1 MHMDRDR
8 GGSHTDGFVIVAGVP
23 PASAYWCSS
32 AGSGR
37 PTDRR
42 SEGDAPMSLQ
52 LHWFI
57 PSHGDGRD
65 VARTVDK
72 RDLRREPDIRYLAQ
86 VARAADQVGFT
97 GVLTPTGLFC
107 EDAWL
112 VAAALAAQTERLKFM
127 VALRPGLASP
137 TMVAN
142 MVATYQRMS
151 GNRLLLNVVTGGDP
165 DEQHRF
171 GDWLTHDQRYDRADE
186 FLTVMLGALTGT
198 PFDHTGEYYQVRA
211 AMVARPPEQLPQL
224 FLGGSSD
231 AAKRVAARHVD
242 VHLTWGERPEDVREH
257 IAEARAAAE
266 EFGRTLTY
274 GTRFQVIT
282 RDTSEQAWAV
292 ARRLLEGMDPAR
304 ITQAQRRFAKSE
316 SEGQRRMAKLH
327 GGTAD
332 HLEVYPNVWVGYGL
346 VRPGA
351 GAALVG
357 SHEEVADRIEEFHD
371 AGIDHLVLSGQPHVE
386 EAYRL
391 GEGVMPLLRRRGLLE
406 STEARPAV
414 AGVA

>member
-1 MHMDRDR
+1 
-8 GGSHTDGFVIVAGVP
+8 
-23 PASAYWCSS
+23 
-32 AGSGR
+32 
-37 PTDRR
+37 
-42 SEGDAPMSLQ
+42 MSLQ

-65 VARTVDK
+65 VARAVDK

-112 VAAALAAQTERLKFM
+112 VAAALAAETERLKFM

-165 DEQHRF
+165 DEQRRF

-186 FLTVMLGALTGT
+186 FLTVMLGALAGT
-198 PFDHTGEYYQVRA
+198 PFDHTGEHYQVRA

-231 AAKRVAARHVD
+231 AAKRVAGRHVD

-257 IAEARAAAE
+257 IAQARAAADV
-266 EFGRTLTY
+266 FGRTLTY

-304 ITQAQRRFAKSE
+304 IEQAQRRFAKSE
-316 SEGQRRMAKLH
+316 SQGQRRMAQLH

-332 HLEVYPNVWVGYGL
+332 NLEVYPNVWVGYGL

-357 SHEEVADRIEEFHD
+357 SHQEVADRIEEFHD
-371 AGIDHLVLSGQPHVE
+371 VGIDHLVLSGQPHVE
-386 EAYRL
+386 EAYRF

-406 STEARPAV
+406 STETRPAV